1 MNLGPVNLPDL
12 LFDCSALTDAEAEAQ
27 GEKLFHTEFITRNGR
42 SGVLTT
48 HDGIEVK
55 FFADRYHHAFHT
67 SQNRARQ
74 TYAKDRGARDRI
86 ERIRWIKPI
95 IEGRAADVECWEV
108 PLKVPE
114 EGIRCFPG
122 KRAYVSWEHGYI
134 IWLEPL
140 RAGGFKFSSAYV
152 LPAVEIS
159 RYTNRARKLW
169 PKANS

>member
-1 MNLGPVNLPDL
+1 MSLAPVNLADL
-12 LFDCSALTDAEAEAQ
+12 RLDLAALTDAETEAE
-27 GEKLFHTEFITRNGR
+27 GEKWFHQEYITRAGR
-42 SGVLTT
+42 SGVLTA
-48 HDGIEVK
+48 HDGVEVK

-74 TYAKDRGARDRI
+74 TYAKDKVARDRI

-95 IEGRAADVECWEV
+95 IEGRAADIECWEV

-122 KRAYVSWEHGYI
+122 KRAYVVWQLGYI
-134 IWLEPL
+134 VWLEPL
-140 RAGGFKFSSAYV
+140 RNGGFKFSSAYV

-169 PKANS
+169 PKANP